1 MEQLFTILFY
11 LGAVQGI
18 LLSAFLFSLKV
29 NKISNRLLGLLTLFW
44 SLILIQFALEV
55 QDYIDLYPHLHKT
68 ISNLVLTLF
77 PLQYLYVKYLLYDL
91 KTINKKDLW
100 HFAPAVVYIL
110 AAYDFYFLSGP
121 EKLEWI
127 RNKPDFY
134 QIVEIIANEVIAA
147 QGIVYSILIFIRLSK
162 YKIEIQNHE
171 SNVDKVILFALYRGT
186 ILILFSWIIGAV
198 AVNLELLNIPVRFD
212 LFIYVY
218 LIIVLVIY
226 ITSYIA
232 IKTPEVFKL
241 DENEL
246 RVVFQKNHSAEKIFE
261 GSDVKTIEENKPE
274 VEILDH
280 DLNTLMETEKP
291 FLEPD
296 LNLLQL
302 ADKVQLSRNQ
312 LSYIINQQHQ
322 MNFNEFVNS
331 YRIEEVKRL
340 MIDPANKHLKIIS
353 LAYDAGFNSKASF
366 NRIFK
371 QMTNMTPSQFYSLQK
386 AG

>member
-55 QDYIDLYPHLHKT
+55 QGYIDLYPHLHKT

-91 KTINKKDLW
+91 KTFSKKDLW

-121 EKLEWI
+121 EKIEWI
-127 RNKPDFY
+127 HNKTPYY

-147 QGIVYSILIFIRLSK
+147 QGIIYSILIFIRLSK

-198 AVNLELLNIPVRFD
+198 AVNLELLNIPVRVD

-232 IKTPEVFKL
+232 IKTPEIFKL
-241 DENEL
+241 DESEMQVVLLKSHQVNNEI
-246 RVVFQKNHSAEKIFE
+246 EDP
-261 GSDVKTIEENKPE
+261 DVKTIIENKPE
-274 VEILDH
+274 LEALDIG
-280 DLNTLMETEKP
+280 LNSLMEDEKP
-291 FLEPD
+291 YLEPD

-302 ADKVQLSRNQ
+302 AEKVNLSRNQ
-312 LSYIINQQHQ
+312 LSYIINHNHQ

-331 YRIEEVKRL
+331 YRVEEVKRL
-340 MIDPANKHLKIIS
+340 MFDPANKHLKLIS
-353 LAYDAGFNSKASF
+353 IAYDSGFNSKASF

-371 QMTNMTPSQFYSLQK
+371 QMTNMTPSQFFSMQEEV
-386 AG
+386 